1 MPPTTG
7 YDPIGTV
14 QQAITALLTTNEP
27 TFIALGARLFRS
39 FAVILLAWYGIRWM
53 LGAGDHGERVFGFAR
68 LLLVIAFGY
77 AMITFYESPIPGFD
91 TSFSNL
97 ITDQTAYL
105 ASTISARSI
114 QDAQQTLSTL
124 WNALEQPDPWSILAN
139 LLYWT
144 MLIVIGL
151 AQFAILFAV
160 SFGMVASA
168 VCALL
173 GPLFIPFFI
182 VPTLE
187 WLFWNWL
194 KAFVQYLVHARRR
207 QRLHLRLRALP
218 QSLLAVAAA
227 WAASRG
233 PAPLRRPRRH
243 DPRHLHRRRPP
254 GSFAHQ
260 FPLLRPIRR
269 VRTPRS
275 RLVVT
280 VGPQRRRTE
289 SRH

>member
-124 WNALEQPDPWSILAN
+124 WNALEQPDPWSILAEPP
-139 LLYWT
+139 LLDHAHRHRPRPVRDPLRRLLRHGRLRRLRPARSPLHPLLHRPHAG
-144 MLIVIGL
+144 MALLEL
-151 AQFAILFAV
+151 AQGLRPV
-160 SFGMVASA
+160 
-168 VCALL
+168 LL
-173 GPLFIPFFI
+173 
-182 VPTLE
+182 
-187 WLFWNWL
+187 
-194 KAFVQYLVHARRR
+194 HARRR

-218 QSLLAVAAA
+218 QSLPAVAAA
-227 WAASRG
+227 RACASRTSSST
-233 PAPLRRPRRH
+233 A
-243 DPRHLHRRRPP
+243 
-254 GSFAHQ
+254 S
-260 FPLLRPIRR
+260 
-269 VRTPRS
+269 TPS
-275 RLVVT
+275 
-280 VGPQRRRTE
+280 
-289 SRH
+289 